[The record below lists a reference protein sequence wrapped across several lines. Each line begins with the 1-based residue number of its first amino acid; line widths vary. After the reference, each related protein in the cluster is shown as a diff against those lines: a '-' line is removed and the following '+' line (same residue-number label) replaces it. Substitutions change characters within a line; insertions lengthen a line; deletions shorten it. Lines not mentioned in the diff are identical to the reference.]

1 MYVVKF
7 LIFSEYFVFF
17 LIQRNMTKN
26 EIYDITISKDMFN
39 LEKDKVS
46 IYILDCKSM

>member
-26 EIYDITISKDMFN
+26 EIYGIIQTHRQNPNVI
-39 LEKDKVS
+39 
-46 IYILDCKSM
+46 